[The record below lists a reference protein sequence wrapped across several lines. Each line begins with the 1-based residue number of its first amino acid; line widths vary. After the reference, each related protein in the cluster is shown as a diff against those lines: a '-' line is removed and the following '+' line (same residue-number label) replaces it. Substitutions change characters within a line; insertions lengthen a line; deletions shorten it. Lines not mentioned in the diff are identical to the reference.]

1 MSLSAPE
8 TASILRFEEMVG
20 SHFFYPTEKCNGK
33 GEFIES
39 ATFNVAGYDWTIQFY
54 PNGDTR
60 AEEGHTSIYLHLKSE
75 AAQNVLAQPTFVIL
89 NQNEQLLSV
98 YRAAEVYTFM
108 GKTDSNGFI
117 NFVKRSAIES
127 GLMDDCILIRC
138 IVTVFKPRLVKADLG
153 YHIPVPPSEF
163 KQQIISLLEN
173 GNGADVTFKVNGQ
186 TFNAHK
192 FILAARSQVFES
204 LFFGPCKEESDTVI
218 EIEDIEAPVF
228 KSLLHFI
235 YSDTVP
241 EFEERDDN
249 KNNHSSKLM
258 AQRLLV
264 AADRYG
270 LEGLKMTCE
279 MILYGRMDSS
289 NVVEQRVNLSIQ
301 KQLIQLIF
309 DLKKIVSSI

>member
-1 MSLSAPE
+1 MSLAAPE
-8 TASILRFEEMVG
+8 TASIRRVEEMVG
-20 SHFFYPTEKCNGK
+20 SHFFKVIGYSTAKRYRK
-33 GEFIES
+33 GEFIEVNES

-60 AEEGHTSIYLHLKSE
+60 AEEDHTSIYLHLKSE

-89 NQNEQLLSV
+89 NQNEQLV
-98 YRAAEVYTFM
+98 T
-108 GKTDSNGFI
+108 
-117 NFVKRSAIES
+117 IES

-138 IVTVFKPRLVKADLG
+138 TVTVFKPLPVEADI
-153 YHIPVPPSEF
+153 YYPFPVPPSEY
-163 KQQIISLLEN
+163 KQQIINLLEN
-173 GNGADVTFKVNGQ
+173 GNGADVTFKVKGQ

-192 FILAARSQVFES
+192 LILAARSRVIES
-204 LFFGPCKEESDTVI
+204 LFVGPCKEKSDTVI

-241 EFEERDDN
+241 ELEERDDS
-249 KNNHSSKLM
+249 KNNHNSKLM

-270 LEGLKMTCE
+270 LEGLKMMCE
-279 MILYGRMDSS
+279 IILHAT
-289 NVVEQRVNLSIQ
+289 Q

-309 DLKKIVSSI
+309 DLKMIVSSI